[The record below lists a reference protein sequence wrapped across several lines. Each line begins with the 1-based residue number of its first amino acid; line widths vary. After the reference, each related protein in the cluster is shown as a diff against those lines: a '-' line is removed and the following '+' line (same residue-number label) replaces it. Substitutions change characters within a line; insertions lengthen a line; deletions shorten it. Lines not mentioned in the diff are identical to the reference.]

1 MEKKVVVIG
10 SLNYDVCLKQ
20 ERLPKEGETYFADN
34 VEYCSGGK
42 GANQAVQAAKLGV
55 PTYLVGC
62 IGADDQG
69 EFLKESIRQY
79 GVRTDYLKKINGSS
93 GMSVAQSLYDGGV
106 RASVVKGTN
115 NMVSK
120 ADIDALDTFLNPGD
134 IAVFQLEIPIPVVEY
149 AIQFCKERGCYV
161 ILNGAPAAFVDEEIL
176 KLVNLFIVNEIEAE
190 FYCGREISSK
200 EKALEEIQ
208 RMAANLGNVCI
219 YTLGK
224 AGSVICTAGQ
234 TEFVPAKKVQEVEST
249 GAGDSFIGGICY
261 ALIQDMDI
269 FAAARFATCCS
280 AMTVC
285 KTGGQPAMPV
295 LEEVMELYQAYETEG
310 KGGIAI

>member
-20 ERLPKEGETYFADN
+20 ERLPEEGETYFADR

-62 IGADDQG
+62 IGTDGQG
-69 EFLKESIRQY
+69 KFLKSSVEQY
-79 GVRTDYLKKINGSS
+79 GVHTDYLKAAEGSS

-106 RASVVKGTN
+106 RASVVKGSN
-115 NMVSK
+115 DMVTK
-120 ADIDALDTFLNPGD
+120 EDVDALKDFLHPGD

-149 AIQFCKERGCYV
+149 AIQFCKGQGCYV
-161 ILNGAPAAFVDEEIL
+161 ILNGAPAAPVAKETL
-176 KLVNLFIVNEIEAE
+176 KLVDLFIVNEVEAG
-190 FYCGREISSK
+190 FYCGREIVSA
-200 EKALEEIQ
+200 ETAADEIQ
-208 RMAANLGNVCI
+208 KMTADLNNACI

-224 AGSVICTAGQ
+224 AGSVVCMDGRH
-234 TEFVPAKKVQEVEST
+234 EFIPSKKVEAVEST
-249 GAGDSFIGGICY
+249 GAGDSFIGGLCY
-261 ALIQDMDI
+261 ALIQDMDL
-269 FAAARFATCCS
+269 FAAAKFATCCS
-280 AMTVC
+280 AKTVC

-295 LEEVMELYQAYETEG
+295 LEEVMELYQA
-310 KGGIAI
+310 K